1 MNNLDE
7 ENPSN
12 FKTMTSDDSENNTL
26 KKPIILE
33 SYKQT
38 TNYTGA
44 SSALLSILHF
54 FDENFELNEDNE
66 LDIWLSTVILPT
78 RASSVFGL
86 ALYAKKKGLDP
97 KIIIED
103 ANYTYPDY
111 RFKRYTKKQ
120 ILLAEK
126 IADRYKMKCESEGI
140 IIVEKD
146 FDVNFIDSL
155 LEKRKILLLRVN
167 AGRLR
172 GTKSTSKYIVVY
184 KRAHDRNKYFI
195 IDPRRRRKKV
205 TREMLEESL
214 IELRTKKKR
223 EKCMIVF

>member
-1 MNNLDE
+1 M
-7 ENPSN
+7 
-12 FKTMTSDDSENNTL
+12 
-26 KKPIILE
+26 ILE

-38 TNYTGA
+38 TNFTGA
-44 SSALLSILHF
+44 ASALLCILHHF
-54 FDENFELNEDNE
+54 NPSFEAIQENE
-66 LDIWLSTVILPT
+66 LDIWLKTVILPT

-86 ALYAKKKGLDP
+86 ALYAKEKGLQP

-103 ANYTYPDY
+103 ASYTYPDY

-120 ILLAEK
+120 IELAEK
-126 IADRYKMKCESEGI
+126 IANRYKQQAENESI
-140 IIVEKD
+140 LIVERD
-146 FDVNFIDSL
+146 FDVNYIDSL
-155 LEKRKILLLRVN
+155 LKKEKILLVRVN

-184 KRAHDRNKYFI
+184 KKSEEKGKYFI

-205 TREMLEESL
+205 TREMLEEAL
-214 IELRTKKKR
+214 EELKTKKKR

>member
-1 MNNLDE
+1 M
-7 ENPSN
+7 
-12 FKTMTSDDSENNTL
+12 
-26 KKPIILE
+26 ILE

-44 SSALLSILHF
+44 SSALLSVLHY
-54 FDENFELNEDNE
+54 FDKNFSLSEENE
-66 LDIWLSTVILPT
+66 LDIWLKTAILPT

-86 ALYAKKKGLDP
+86 ALYAKQKGLQP

-103 ANYTYPDY
+103 ASYTYPDY

-120 ILLAEK
+120 IELAEK
-126 IADRYKMKCESEGI
+126 IATRYKKQAQEEGI
-140 IIVEKD
+140 LIVERD
-146 FDVNFIDSL
+146 FDVNYIDTL
-155 LEKRKILLLRVN
+155 LAKEKILLVRVN

-172 GTKSTSKYIVVY
+172 GTKSTSKYIVIY
-184 KRAHDRNKYFI
+184 KKSATDPNQYFV

-214 IELRTKKKR
+214 DELKTKKKR
-223 EKCMIVF
+223 EKCMVVF

>member
-1 MNNLDE
+1 
-7 ENPSN
+7 
-12 FKTMTSDDSENNTL
+12 
-26 KKPIILE
+26 
-33 SYKQT
+33 
-38 TNYTGA
+38 
-44 SSALLSILHF
+44 
-54 FDENFELNEDNE
+54 
-66 LDIWLSTVILPT
+66 
-78 RASSVFGL
+78 
-86 ALYAKKKGLDP
+86 
-97 KIIIED
+97 
-103 ANYTYPDY
+103 
-111 RFKRYTKKQ
+111 
-120 ILLAEK
+120 
-126 IADRYKMKCESEGI
+126 MKCESEGI